1 MKHLLHF
8 LLWILRVV
16 VFIFLF
22 SLALKNSGPVE
33 LRFYFDQ
40 VWQAP
45 VSVVLLVTFA
55 LGILVGLTV
64 SVGRL
69 FQRKAP

>member
-1 MKHLLHF
+1 MKRLLHF

-16 VFIFLF
+16 VFILLF

>member
-1 MKHLLHF
+1 MKRLLHF
-8 LLWILRVV
+8 LLWILRIV
-16 VFIFLF
+16 VFTALF

-33 LRFYFDQ
+33 LRFYFEQ
-40 VWQAP
+40 AWQAP

>member
-1 MKHLLHF
+1 MKRLLHF